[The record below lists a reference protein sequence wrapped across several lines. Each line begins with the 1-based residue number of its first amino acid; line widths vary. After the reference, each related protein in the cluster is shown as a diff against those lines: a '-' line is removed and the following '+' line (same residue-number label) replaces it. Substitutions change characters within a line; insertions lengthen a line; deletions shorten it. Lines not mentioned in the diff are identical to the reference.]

1 MASIDGGDM
10 IARVMKREGTEVLF
24 TLSGGHIQNIYDGC
38 IDEEIRVIDTRHEQ
52 TAAHAADGYARATG
66 RVGVAAVTAGPG
78 VTDAVTGVANA
89 FRAGSP
95 MILLG
100 GAAPLSTIGR
110 GALQEMEQ
118 VELMRPITKW
128 AGKVHDTKRVAEA
141 MADCYRIAL
150 SGRPGPVFLELPT
163 DVLFGQV
170 DEDEFQLPVQYRR
183 EVRNPADPEAV
194 ERAAEAIRNAERP
207 AMMAGTPV
215 FWSGAGADLLRFVE
229 LIGTPIYTNEMAR
242 GAIPWEHPLKGNW
255 ARRTALS
262 GADLIIVFGSPLDFR
277 LRYGQAPLFNPEATV
292 ILYDYDEETIGKNR
306 PIDIG
311 LTGDARTVL
320 RQLID
325 AVGDQLPR
333 NEQWLSQLSSEE
345 QQAAELRR
353 PLLESDAVP
362 IHPLRLCNEIAKFVD
377 DETIVVGDGGDIV
390 SHASKFMPID
400 RMGQWYDPG
409 PLGTLGVGTG
419 FCMAIKAVHPDK
431 RILMIN
437 GDGAFGLNGFD
448 FDTLVR
454 FDLPVVS
461 VVGNDRQWGQIAVGQ
476 VRRYGEERQIAT
488 ELADN
493 ARYDKVVEALG
504 GYGEF
509 VTEPDEIAPAIQ
521 RAFDS
526 GKPACVNVIMDQRP
540 AGVEGGYSF
549 Q

>member
-1 MASIDGGDM
+1 MASMDGGDM
-10 IARVMKREGTEVLF
+10 IARVMKREGTEILF

-38 IDEEIRVIDTRHEQ
+38 IDEDIRVIDTRHEQ

-100 GAAPLSTIGR
+100 GAAPLGTIGR

-128 AGKVHDTKRVAEA
+128 AGKVHDTTRVAETL
-141 MADCYRIAL
+141 ADCYRVAL

-170 DEDEFQLPVQYRR
+170 DEDEFKLPVQYRR

-215 FWSGAGADLLRFVE
+215 FWSGAGEDLLRFVE

-242 GAIPWEHPLKGNW
+242 GAIPWKHPLKGNW

-320 RQLID
+320 QQLID

-333 NEQWLSQLSSEE
+333 NEQWLGQLSSEE
-345 QQAAELRR
+345 QQAAELRK
-353 PLLESDAVP
+353 PLLESDATP
-362 IHPLRLCNEIAKFVD
+362 IHPLRLCNEMAKFVD
-377 DETIVVGDGGDIV
+377 DGTIVVGDGGDIV

-419 FCMAIKAVHPDK
+419 FCMAIGAVHPDK

-504 GYGEF
+504 GHGEF

-540 AGVEGGYSF
+540 TGVEGGYSF